1 MLHIEILSD
10 SNYIV
15 LIIIGGGWSMAE
27 TKRFVGAGIALFL
40 LALVLSLSAC
50 KKYPKASADMI
61 NAKGEKI
68 GTLMLGQGWSGV
80 KITGVL
86 KNLAPGIHAI
96 HIHEKGAVNPPD
108 FKTAGGHFNPFNK
121 EHGMKNPKG
130 MHAGDMPNIEVK
142 PDGTVKV
149 DITDKNVTLKKG
161 KENSLL
167 REGGTSI
174 IVHEKADDNMT
185 NPAGNAGARVA
196 GGAIVEMK

>member
-1 MLHIEILSD
+1 MIIRTKP
-10 SNYIV
+10 
-15 LIIIGGGWSMAE
+15 IIG
-27 TKRFVGAGIALFL
+27 FIVVLFA
-40 LALVLSLSAC
+40 LALALSFTGC

-68 GTLMLGQGWSGV
+68 GTLMLDQCWSGV
-80 KITGVL
+80 RITGEL

-96 HIHEKGAVNPPD
+96 HIHEKGAVAPPD

-130 MHAGDMPNIEVK
+130 MHAGDLPNIQVK

-149 DITDKNVTLKKG
+149 DITDKNGTLEKG
-161 KENSLL
+161 KPDSLL

-174 IVHEKADDNMT
+174 IVHEKEDDNMT
-185 NPAGNAGARVA
+185 NPAGMAGARIA
-196 GGAIVEMK
+196 GGTISETRQK